1 LELLLE
7 PHVHAAGP
15 GDRNITNGSSG
26 KDRILFLTTNQPAGW
41 TKEIHQQAGKV
52 VLGDGTAQQVNSA
65 ALQEL
70 LRNS

>member
-1 LELLLE
+1 MQGSGSVPARSGCYPQILDLNYS
-7 PHVHAAGP
+7 AFQSSIAG
-15 GDRNITNGSSG
+15 NV
-26 KDRILFLTTNQPAGW
+26 QPAGW